1 MRLAERHIIKKGHR
15 FWREIDRLSWQSK
28 NLYNSAN
35 YLIRQNWIYGH
46 GYLTYNQMASLM
58 KETEQYKALPAKV
71 SQQVLRGLDRNWKSF
86 FAANSEFKKHPD
98 KFIGR
103 PKIPGYKDTKN
114 RTNQGVLVQ
123 SDVIG
128 SYNIL
133 RKAFPNAFNRYGI
146 ERCVVHYYEN

>member
-1 MRLAERHIIKKGHR
+1 MWWKQGNLTGHQFKKVERKNRKDWARIKISRTIMRLAQRHIIKKGHR

-71 SQQVLRGLDRNWKSF
+71 SQQVLRGLDRN
-86 FAANSEFKKHPD
+86 
-98 KFIGR
+98 
-103 PKIPGYKDTKN
+103 
-114 RTNQGVLVQ
+114 
-123 SDVIG
+123 
-128 SYNIL
+128 
-133 RKAFPNAFNRYGI
+133 
-146 ERCVVHYYEN
+146 